1 MKYLF
6 RDRVPTGRALATF
19 LKSSGDTHPDHHDY
33 HPHFEL
39 YLRCEPILQEI
50 TINGES
56 VQVTGPV
63 AVLTAPFQIHA
74 MSPVDEVERFER
86 HVIYFNRE
94 LIDRIAGFLPED
106 FFAKNSNTLFH
117 LTQNEA
123 YVLQNSLQ
131 GLFDEGLPQSERTL
145 MLALLFSGLARTVPT
160 ERRHRF
166 GQVKSYVPQVLK
178 HLYESAAQELLTEE
192 IAARFHV
199 SRAKLNR
206 DFRASVGQS
215 LHAAVIDLRLS
226 RAKTLLADGKL
237 TVGQVAA
244 QCGFASEAYFY
255 AFFKRTAGQ
264 TPLQY
269 RQAALLKQF

>member
-6 RDRVPTGRALATF
+6 RDRVPTGQALATF

-39 YLRCEPILQEI
+39 YLRCEPIPQEI
-50 TINGES
+50 TINRECIR
-56 VQVTGPV
+56 VTGPV

-74 MSPVDEVERFER
+74 MSPIDAVERFER
-86 HVIYFNRE
+86 HVIYFNQE
-94 LIDRIAGFLPED
+94 LIERIAGFLPEG
-106 FFAKNSNTLFH
+106 FFTQNSNTLFY
-117 LTQNEA
+117 LTQKEA
-123 YVLQNSLQ
+123 YVLQNLLHD
-131 GLFDEGLPQSERTL
+131 LFDEALPQSERTL
-145 MLALLFSGLARTVPT
+145 VLALLFSRLERAVPPT
-160 ERRHRF
+160 QRHRF

-178 HLYESAAQELLTEE
+178 HLYESAAQPLLTDE

-226 RAKTLLADGKL
+226 RAKALLCDGKL

-244 QCGFASEAYFY
+244 QCGFESEEYFY

-269 RQAALLKQF
+269 RRSVATKTF

>member
-6 RDRVPTGRALATF
+6 RDRVPTGQALATF
-19 LKSSGDTHPDHHDY
+19 LKCSGDTHPDHHDY

-39 YLRCEPILQEI
+39 YLRCEPISQEI
-50 TINGES
+50 TINGEC

-74 MSPVDEVERFER
+74 MSPTEQTDRFER
-86 HVIYFNRE
+86 HVIYFHPA
-94 LIDRIAGFLPED
+94 LIERIEGFLPED
-106 FFAKNSNTLFH
+106 FFAQNSNTLFH
-117 LTQNEA
+117 LTQKEA

-131 GLFDEGLPQSERTL
+131 NLFDEALPQSERIL
-145 MLALLFSGLARTVPT
+145 LLALLFSRLARAVPA
-160 ERRHRF
+160 EGRHRF
-166 GQVKSYVPQVLK
+166 GQVNSYVPQLLK
-178 HLYESAAQELLTEE
+178 YLYENSEGELLTDE

-226 RAKTLLADGKL
+226 KAMTLLAEGKL
-237 TVGQVAA
+237 SVGQIAA
-244 QCGFASEAYFY
+244 RCGFASEEYFY
-255 AFFKRTAGQ
+255 AFFKRATGQ

-269 RQAALLKQF
+269 RRNLH